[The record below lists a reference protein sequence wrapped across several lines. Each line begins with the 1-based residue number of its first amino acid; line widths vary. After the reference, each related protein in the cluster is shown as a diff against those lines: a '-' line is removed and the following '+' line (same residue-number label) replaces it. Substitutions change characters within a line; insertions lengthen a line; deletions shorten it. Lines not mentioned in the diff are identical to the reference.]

1 MKAWKL
7 SPIALAMF
15 SLNSYAL
22 EPVGLGLGS
31 GLTLL
36 PSVDLS
42 AENNSNIYSQT
53 EDETSSTITRL
64 KPALAVNGD
73 FGAFTFN
80 SYYQAEQG
88 SYTEDSNDDYV
99 DQYLSAGGQYELNA
113 RHEVALNASF
123 NDAHDARGSGTAEG
137 AAALNIEDP
146 DQYQETTAAMN
157 YVYGADT
164 SAANIEV
171 FADSYQK
178 RYTNNEDFGTES
190 RDHDKVT
197 VGARLIG
204 NASDRTKV
212 IFEAKETGI
221 AYSEDSVLADAR
233 EGKEQK
239 LMAGLR
245 WDISGKTTG
254 EVKLGRAVRYFKEE
268 SLDSNLRFNWEANV
282 SWNPVTYSE
291 VKFVSS
297 QSNNETNGA
306 GTFIATTSSTLSWD
320 HEFTSL
326 FSAGISGSVIGDAYV
341 DDFADDREDET
352 VSYGV
357 NATYSAMPWLD
368 IRADYSQ
375 SNKDSNVAGLDSDTQ
390 IVSLAIQLAL

>member
-7 SPIALAMF
+7 SPIALAIF
-15 SLNSYAL
+15 SLNSNAL

-36 PSVDLS
+36 PSVDLT
-42 AENNSNIYSQT
+42 AENNSNIYSQP
-53 EDETSSTITRL
+53 EDETSSTITKI
-64 KPALAVNGD
+64 KPAVAINGD
-73 FGAFTFN
+73 FGSFTFN

-88 SYTEDSNDDYV
+88 SYSEDSNDDYV
-99 DQYLSAGGQYELNA
+99 DQYLSAGGQYQLNSRHELGLNA
-113 RHEVALNASF
+113 TF

-137 AAALNIEDP
+137 ADALNIEDP
-146 DQYQETTAAMN
+146 DQFQETTAALN
-157 YVYGADT
+157 YIYGADT
-164 SAANIEV
+164 SAANIEL

-178 RYTNNEDFGTES
+178 RYSNNEEFGTET

-204 NASDRTKV
+204 NASDTTKV

-221 AYSEDSVLADAR
+221 AYEEDSVVANAR
-233 EGKEQK
+233 EGKQQTM
-239 LMAGLR
+239 MAGLR
-245 WDISGKTTG
+245 WDITGKTTG
-254 EVKLGRAVRYFKEE
+254 EVKLGRAVRYFKED
-268 SLDSNLRFNWEANV
+268 SLDSNLRVNWEANV
-282 SWNPVTYSE
+282 TWNPLTYSE
-291 VKFVSS
+291 VAFVSS
-297 QSNNETNGA
+297 QTNNETNGA
-306 GTFIATTSSTLSWD
+306 GTYIATTSSTLSWD

-326 FSAGISGSVIGDAYV
+326 FSAGISGTLTGDAYV
-341 DDFADDREDET
+341 DDVDDREDET

-357 NATYSAMPWLD
+357 NAVYSAMPWMD

-375 SNKDSNVAGLDSDTQ
+375 SSKDSNIAGLDSDTQ